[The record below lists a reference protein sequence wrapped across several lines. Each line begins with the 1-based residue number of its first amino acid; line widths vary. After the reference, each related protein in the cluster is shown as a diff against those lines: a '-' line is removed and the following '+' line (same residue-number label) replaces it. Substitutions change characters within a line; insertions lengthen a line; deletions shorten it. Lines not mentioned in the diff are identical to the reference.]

1 MHAQRGRPR
10 DERVERKIREA
21 VVSLLTERGY
31 GGTTIERVAKQT
43 GLGRPT
49 IYRRHASREAM
60 INHVVEAL
68 LDESLAALS
77 EHVDPYANVQN
88 HLVNTVEMLTNTA
101 IGPIYRAVIA
111 EIPGDAE
118 LSQIVSRVGQE
129 RRRRLRR
136 AVRRAIE
143 AGALSLGGSIQ

>member
-1 MHAQRGRPR
+1 
-10 DERVERKIREA
+10 
-21 VVSLLTERGY
+21 
-31 GGTTIERVAKQT
+31 
-43 GLGRPT
+43 
-49 IYRRHASREAM
+49 M

-111 EIPGDAE
+111 EIPAQAIAE
-118 LSQIVSRVGQE
+118 GQSLNLPIVATDPNNDNLTFSAIDIDQWCSVWSVSQVPASR
-129 RRRRLRR
+129 
-136 AVRRAIE
+136 
-143 AGALSLGGSIQ
+143 